1 MSASDEID
9 RHVTRRYDIVQKLG
23 KGAYG
28 IVWRAHDKKTKD
40 VVALKKIFDAFQNST
55 DAQRTFRE
63 VMFLQEMKGHE
74 HIISLLNVMKADNDR
89 DIYLV
94 FEHMGACAAREAKQ
108 HARPRAAGLT
118 ARRPLGSASRAET
131 DLHAAIRAN
140 ILGDV
145 HKQYIMW
152 QTLKALK
159 FMHSANLLHR
169 DMKPSNLLLN
179 SDCLMKVA
187 DFGLAR
193 SMRPETRPTGAP
205 ADEHARNTAWPG
217 GGNPM
222 DDDPAETTVLTDYVA
237 TRWYRA
243 PEILLGSTDYS
254 YGVDMWAVGCILGEM
269 LVGKPIFPGA
279 STINQLDLIF
289 HLTGNAHLLAHI
301 SAFSRKMIEQIQ
313 PRDDAG
319 SDHKWSTTFA
329 AASPDALDLLKKLL
343 LVRRAPP
350 PTAHKSALAG
360 CPRPL
365 PSAAHAP
372 PPRRVEPHRRACF
385 ARLPS
390 LLPQLDPRG
399 RISAHD
405 ALSHNYLA
413 QFHMPKVERTA
424 PKGVTVPIDDNDKKS
439 THVYRERLYRE
450 VSRLKAANGQGSQP
464 SDRYGGGG
472 GAQHSRRGS
481 AASDGYS

>member
-9 RHVTRRYDIVQKLG
+9 RHVTRRYEIVQKLG

-74 HIISLLNVMKADNDR
+74 HIITLLNVMKADNDR

-94 FEHMGACAAREAKQ
+94 FEHM
-108 HARPRAAGLT
+108 
-118 ARRPLGSASRAET
+118 ET

-193 SMRPETRPTGAP
+193 SMPDKANRDKGEDDR
-205 ADEHARNTAWPG
+205 G
-217 GGNPM
+217 GGS
-222 DDDPAETTVLTDYVA
+222 DTLTDYIA

-243 PEILLGSTDYS
+243 PEILLGSEVYAAA
-254 YGVDMWAVGCILGEM
+254 VDMWGAGCILGEI
-269 LVGKPIFPGA
+269 LASKPVF
-279 STINQLDLIF
+279 
-289 HLTGNAHLLAHI
+289 
-301 SAFSRKMIEQIQ
+301 
-313 PRDDAG
+313 AG
-319 SDHKWSTTFA
+319 SSTLQQLELICGLLGVPDPEVCESISKYAPTMINNLPLPEHDPKEWERRFTGC
-329 AASPDALDLLKKLL
+329 SRDALDLLKQL
-343 LVRRAPP
+343 LV
-350 PTAHKSALAG
+350 
-360 CPRPL
+360 
-365 PSAAHAP
+365 
-372 PPRRVEPHRRACF
+372 F
-385 ARLPS
+385 
-390 LLPQLDPRG
+390 DPRQ
-399 RISAHD
+399 RISAAD
-405 ALSHNYLA
+405 ALKHDYLK
-413 QFHMPKVERTA
+413 QFHNEFVEREA
-424 PKGVTVPIDDNDKKS
+424 PVQVQVCIPDELRRS
-439 THVYRERLYRE
+439 TNQYRERLYKE
-450 VSRLKAANGQGSQP
+450 VNEFRKLEKETDQTQAKRLAGVGP
-464 SDRYGGGG
+464 
-472 GAQHSRRGS
+472 SRRSPQHGQHGHGPAAYGASQGMGQRPSGGVNNTARRTDEPLANRGATRQDS
-481 AASDGYS
+481 AQPVGAVV

>member
-28 IVWRAHDKKTKD
+28 IVWRAMDKKSKD

-74 HIISLLNVMKADNDR
+74 HIITLLNVMKADNDR

-94 FEHMGACAAREAKQ
+94 FEHM
-108 HARPRAAGLT
+108 
-118 ARRPLGSASRAET
+118 ET

-193 SMRPETRPTGAP
+193 SMPSKTASADGSSNPKGEDDRNGGKET
-205 ADEHARNTAWPG
+205 
-217 GGNPM
+217 
-222 DDDPAETTVLTDYVA
+222 LTDYIA

-243 PEILLGSTDYS
+243 PEILLGSDVYAAA
-254 YGVDMWAVGCILGEM
+254 VDMWGAGCILAEI
-269 LVGKPIFPGA
+269 LASKPVF
-279 STINQLDLIF
+279 
-289 HLTGNAHLLAHI
+289 
-301 SAFSRKMIEQIQ
+301 
-313 PRDDAG
+313 AG
-319 SDHKWSTTFA
+319 SSTLQQLELICGLLGPPEHEVCESISQYANTMIHNLNLVENAGDPKEWDRRFPT
-329 AASPDALDLLKKLL
+329 SSRDALDLLKSL
-343 LVRRAPP
+343 LVFDPRQRISVRA
-350 PTAHKSALAG
+350 SL
-360 CPRPL
+360 
-365 PSAAHAP
+365 AHAHASLAHAHASLAHAHASLAHAHAIRSSVIP
-372 PPRRVEPHRRACF
+372 ALTGCGRGQAVGRHACMLLGPLRCSTVLSAHTHACMLHRR
-385 ARLPS
+385 R
-390 LLPQLDPRG
+390 R
-399 RISAHD
+399 
-405 ALSHNYLA
+405 
-413 QFHMPKVERTA
+413 RT
-424 PKGVTVPIDDNDKKS
+424 
-439 THVYRERLYRE
+439 R
-450 VSRLKAANGQGSQP
+450 
-464 SDRYGGGG
+464 
-472 GAQHSRRGS
+472 
-481 AASDGYS
+481 